1 MPFDHSATYPAGPDA
16 VLAVLLDES
25 FLRER
30 ADALGARVQDVEVVP
45 TDGGSRT
52 TVRLTTP
59 TAGIPPVFARFVGA
73 EVAIVDRS
81 TWSPDGASGH
91 RAVVE
96 VHARIFGRQAGVTGE
111 RRLVAVEGGTRST
124 VTGESTVDAPLVGRQ
139 AEAAVR
145 ELAMVVARR
154 EDELLRRWLGGPAGD
169 RSG

>member
-1 MPFDHSATYPAGPDA
+1 VPFDHDATYPAGPDA
-16 VLAVLLDES
+16 VLAVLLDEA

-45 TDGGSRT
+45 HDGGSRT
-52 TVRLTTP
+52 TVRLSTP

-73 EVAIVDRS
+73 EVTVVDRS
-81 TWSPDGASGH
+81 TWSPDGATGH

-96 VHARIFGRQAGVTGE
+96 VHSRIFGRHAGVTGE

-124 VTGESTVDAPLVGRQ
+124 VTGEARVDAPLVGRQ

-145 ELAMVVARR
+145 ELALVVARR
-154 EDELLRRWLGGPAGD
+154 EHELLRRWLGGSADDGT
-169 RSG
+169 G

>member
-16 VLAVLLDES
+16 VLAVLLDEA

-30 ADALGARVQDVEVVP
+30 ADALGAHVQDVEVLP
-45 TDGGSRT
+45 LDGGHRT
-52 TVRLTTP
+52 TVRLSTP

-73 EVAIVDRS
+73 EVGIVDRS
-81 TWSPDGASGH
+81 TWSPDGSGGH

-111 RRLVAVEGGTRST
+111 RRLLPVEGGTRST
-124 VTGESTVDAPLVGRQ
+124 VTGEATVDAPLVGRQ

-154 EDELLRRWLGGPAGD
+154 EHELLRRRFGGPAGD
-169 RSG
+169 AG

>member
-1 MPFDHSATYPAGPDA
+1 VPFDHSATYPTDPDA
-16 VLAVLLDES
+16 VLAVLLDEA

-30 ADALGARVQDVEVVP
+30 ADALGARVQDVEVLP
-45 TDGGSRT
+45 LDGGHRT
-52 TVRLTTP
+52 TVRLSTP

-73 EVAIVDRS
+73 EVDIVDRS
-81 TWSPDGASGH
+81 TWSPDGAGGH

-111 RRLVAVEGGTRST
+111 RRLLAVDGGTRST
-124 VTGESTVDAPLVGRQ
+124 VSGEATVDAPLVGRQ

-154 EDELLRRWLGGPAGD
+154 EHELLRRRFGGPAGD
-169 RSG
+169 GG